1 LAAKAATQMPL
12 EILRVSTFHFIS
24 SHSSI
29 ARHIEGIWVV
39 LLLQLLQL
47 LQQGTDD

>member
-1 LAAKAATQMPL
+1 MPL

-39 LLLQLLQL
+39 LLLLQL